1 MKTERAIDKRALIHQ
16 IRRAYG
22 LDVARL
28 TFVPK
33 GEVSYSYVADCAGGD
48 RYFLKCLDASRLGK
62 ISASQLDFYL
72 PLTWNLYSK
81 GLFRNLPVPV
91 RTRTGGF
98 YTYFDGL
105 PLVLFHFIAGRT
117 LDDEHPLSDTTLV
130 ALARSV
136 ATIHKSTPEI
146 GVENPCVERFD
157 IPFEDDLLNGL
168 DELKRVT
175 RRDRW
180 SKRALRDLLLPRKD
194 EILGYLDHLRELQS
208 VARTMRKDQVLCHT
222 DLWGGNLI
230 QGDDGS
236 LYILDWEGAVLAP
249 PEHDLYPFTGER
261 FGVFLATYEREFRP
275 VSLDGD
281 IVRFYLYR
289 RNLEDLTD
297 WVFRI
302 LYENTNE
309 EQDRNDLRGI
319 VEDCMS
325 GWPYLEDG
333 ISEVLDAPA

>member
-1 MKTERAIDKRALIHQ
+1 
-16 IRRAYG
+16 
-22 LDVARL
+22 
-28 TFVPK
+28 
-33 GEVSYSYVADCAGGD
+33 
-48 RYFLKCLDASRLGK
+48 
-62 ISASQLDFYL
+62 
-72 PLTWNLYSK
+72 
-81 GLFRNLPVPV
+81 
-91 RTRTGGF
+91 
-98 YTYFDGL
+98 
-105 PLVLFHFIAGRT
+105 
-117 LDDEHPLSDTTLV
+117 
-130 ALARSV
+130 
-136 ATIHKSTPEI
+136 
-146 GVENPCVERFD
+146 
-157 IPFEDDLLNGL
+157 
-168 DELKRVT
+168 
-175 RRDRW
+175 
-180 SKRALRDLLLPRKD
+180 LRDLLLPRKD
-194 EILGYLDHLRELQS
+194 DILGHLGRLRELQTL
-208 VARTMRKDQVLCHT
+208 ARMTRREVVLCHT

-302 LYENTNE
+302 LYENTDD
-309 EQDRNDLRGI
+309 EQDQNDLRGI

-325 GWPYLEDG
+325 GWPCLEGG